1 VLILLRANANV
12 IISDLL
18 APDPSLVI
26 SDAVVPFVV
35 APWWPDDVPI
45 FADLDPDSLPFR
57 FSLVDPALTGD
68 VGLALVTIFQD
79 SPLTTSRMFFLTLL
93 FDRAAS

>member
-1 VLILLRANANV
+1 MLILLRANANV

-45 FADLDPDSLPFR
+45 SADLDPDSL
-57 FSLVDPALTGD
+57 S
-68 VGLALVTIFQD
+68 FQ
-79 SPLTTSRMFFLTLL
+79 SC
-93 FDRAAS
+93 